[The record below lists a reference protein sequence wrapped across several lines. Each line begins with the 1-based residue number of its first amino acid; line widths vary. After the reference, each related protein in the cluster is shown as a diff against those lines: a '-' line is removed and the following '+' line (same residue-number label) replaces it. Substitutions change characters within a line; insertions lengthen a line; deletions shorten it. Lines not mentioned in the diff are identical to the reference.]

1 MGIQADKEETRERDD
16 LQKKWSTL
24 KHLNN
29 SQVEAGS
36 VFPVIHRKPPAPTF
50 ICCSSE
56 LITLPAAAAE
66 FSFLQAL

>member
-36 VFPVIHRKPPAPTF
+36 VFPVDFDHRFTGSLRLRL
-50 ICCSSE
+50 SS
-56 LITLPAAAAE
+56 AA
-66 FSFLQAL
+66 LQN